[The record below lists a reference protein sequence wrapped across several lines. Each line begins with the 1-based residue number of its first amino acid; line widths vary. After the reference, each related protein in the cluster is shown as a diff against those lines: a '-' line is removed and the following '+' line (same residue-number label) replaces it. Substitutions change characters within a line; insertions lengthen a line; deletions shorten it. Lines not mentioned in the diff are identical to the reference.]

1 MLGTGGAILAIAGCM
16 VMFCIVIVGVTLV
29 SPAAVRPPPALK
41 ALAAAA
47 SPAGSPAVLLSKDVP
62 LSPEAAIASE
72 LAPVAAYG
80 LNK

>member
-1 MLGTGGAILAIAGCM
+1 MLAIAGCM
-16 VMFCIVIVGVTLV
+16 VMFCIVIVGGVALV
-29 SPAAVRPPPALK
+29 SPAAVSLPAVLK
-41 ALAAAA
+41 APAAAA

-62 LSPEAAIASE
+62 FSPEAAMASV